1 MFVFLW
7 EVCCPA
13 CIVFPISPTFPILE
27 AAAAVATKKA
37 GRDLGIWMVHGGWV
51 AAIYIYV
58 FFFPPNSWIF
68 SGKRW
73 VYLNIESF
81 IFMFFFVGLKKKHLN
96 HEKGGN
102 SFLSTW
108 CFGKRVYFGTAVEIL
123 STTELPVNHQTK
135 VSQCE
140 LYRDFLHFLVQ
151 VSNCLVEG
159 GP

>member
-58 FFFPPNSWIF
+58 FFSPQNSWFF

-73 VYLNIESF
+73 VYLNIEGF
-81 IFMFFFVGLKKKHLN
+81 IFMFFFVGLKKN
-96 HEKGGN
+96 TSIMRKGGTVFYPHGALGNVFILEQLLN
-102 SFLSTW
+102 SFHHRTSRKPPNKSIT
-108 CFGKRVYFGTAVEIL
+108 V
-123 STTELPVNHQTK
+123 
-135 VSQCE
+135 
-140 LYRDFLHFLVQ
+140 
-151 VSNCLVEG
+151 
-159 GP
+159 